1 MWRRATRYV
10 DGARRPSG
18 GQRVGRHLRLP
29 LRAAVIAGAVV
40 VVGGLTACGAGAPQV
55 QARTWAGTFCR
66 SFVGYEHAIDGL
78 GARLD
83 SGLRTTPS
91 TDLTA
96 RRQALVGYLTAVV
109 TRTDGLSH
117 AVTNGGT
124 PDMPHGSEFVVYV
137 EDGFH
142 QFRQTVAIAGHR
154 AARLP
159 ARDPVAFSTAISR
172 ITATIQA
179 GSQQS
184 RATIVHA
191 RSRYGTRQL
200 DHALT
205 GTPACQAI
213 A

>member
-1 MWRRATRYV
+1 M
-10 DGARRPSG
+10 
-18 GQRVGRHLRLP
+18 
-29 LRAAVIAGAVV
+29 V

-66 SFVGYEHAIDGL
+66 SFAGYEHTIDGL

-91 TDLTA
+91 TDLAA

-109 TRTDGLSH
+109 AQTDGLSQ
-117 AVTNGGT
+117 ALTNSGT
-124 PDMPHGSEFVVYV
+124 PNVPHGSQFVVNV
-137 EDGFH
+137 EHGFH
-142 QFRQTVAIAGHR
+142 QFRQTVAIAGHH

-159 ARDPVAFSTAISR
+159 ARDPEAFSTAISR
-172 ITATIQA
+172 ITTTIQA

-184 RATIVHA
+184 RATIAHA
-191 RSRYGTRQL
+191 RSTYGTRQL
-200 DHALT
+200 DLALT

>member
-1 MWRRATRYV
+1 VA
-10 DGARRPSG
+10 
-18 GQRVGRHLRLP
+18 L
-29 LRAAVIAGAVV
+29 
-40 VVGGLTACGAGAPQV
+40 VGGLTACGASAQQV
-55 QARTWAGTFCR
+55 QARTWAETFCR
-66 SFVGYEHAIDGL
+66 SFMGYQHTIDGL
-78 GARLD
+78 GAKLD

-91 TDLTA
+91 TDLAT

-109 TRTDGLSH
+109 AQTDGLSQ
-117 AVTNGGT
+117 ALTNSGT
-124 PDMPHGSEFVVYV
+124 PDVPHGSEFVVSV
-137 EDGFH
+137 EHGFR
-142 QFRQTVAIAGHR
+142 QFRQTVAIAGHH

-184 RATIVHA
+184 RATIAHA
-191 RSRYGTRQL
+191 RSTYGTRQL
-200 DHALT
+200 DHAIT

>member
-1 MWRRATRYV
+1 VA
-10 DGARRPSG
+10 
-18 GQRVGRHLRLP
+18 L
-29 LRAAVIAGAVV
+29 
-40 VVGGLTACGAGAPQV
+40 VGGLTACGAGSQQV
-55 QARTWAGTFCR
+55 EAGTWAGTFCR

-83 SGLRTTPS
+83 SGLRTAPS
-91 TDLTA
+91 TDLAT

-109 TRTDGLSH
+109 ARTDGLSQ
-117 AVTNGGT
+117 ALTNGGT
-124 PDMPHGSEFVVYV
+124 PDVPHGSEFVVNV
-137 EDGFH
+137 EHGFH

-154 AARLP
+154 AAQLP

-184 RATIVHA
+184 RATMAHA
-191 RSRYGTRQL
+191 RSTYGTRQL